1 MADIRQ
7 GRQTPTQ
14 SVTLP
19 YSETKGQEAAELYAM
34 TGNELLEWQQ
44 LIQCDIM
51 AVNDEGLWVHQKY
64 GYSIPR
70 RNGKSENV
78 LARCLWALKNGER
91 VLYTAHRATTSHAV
105 WERLDRM
112 CEKAK
117 IQISSSFKAFGK
129 EHLYTSNGGVVE
141 FRTRTSSG
149 GLGEGYDVLII
160 DEAQEY
166 TEAQETSLKY
176 IVSDSNNPQTIMLGT
191 PPTVVSSGT
200 VFVKYRATVLSGR
213 GFDSGWAE
221 WSVKQQ
227 MPADDVDSWYEA
239 NPSLGTILT
248 ERKIRAEIT
257 TDDIDFNIQRL
268 GLWLSYNQK
277 SAISKAEWEA
287 LKAEVRPR
295 LTGKVY
301 VGIKYGHDGNN
312 VAMSVAAK
320 TADGKIFV
328 EVIDCCSIRSGNS
341 WILSY
346 LNDMKKKTEIVVVD
360 GASGQNVLS
369 ADMKDIGLKLP
380 ELPIVKEVITAYS
393 AFEQGLNAGTILHM
407 NQPSLTQAVS
417 NCVKRA
423 IGSNGGFGYQST
435 NDKIEI
441 ALLDSIV
448 LAYWKCSMSKE
459 KRKQQA
465 RY

>member
-1 MADIRQ
+1 MDTKRI

-19 YSETKGQEAAELYAM
+19 YTETKGQEAADLYAK

-44 LIQCDIM
+44 LLQCDIM
-51 AVNDEGLWVHQKY
+51 AVNEDGLWVHQKY
-64 GYSIPR
+64 GYSVSR

-78 LARCLWALKNGER
+78 LARCLWALTHGER

-112 CEKAK
+112 CEKAG
-117 IQISSSFKAFGK
+117 IVITSSFKAFGK
-129 EHLYTSNGGVVE
+129 EHLYAEGGAVVE

-176 IVSDSNNPQTIMLGT
+176 IVSDSDNPQTIMLGT
-191 PPTVVSSGT
+191 PPTVVSAGT
-200 VFVKYRATVLSGR
+200 VFVKFRETVLSGK

-221 WSVKQQ
+221 WSVDFQTD
-227 MPADDVDSWYEA
+227 PNDVDAWYET

-268 GLWLSYNQK
+268 GLWLKYNQK
-277 SAISKAEWEA
+277 SEISKKEWME
-287 LKAEVRPR
+287 LKIDEKPK
-295 LTGKVY
+295 LTGDIY
-301 VGIKYGHDGNN
+301 VGIKYGNTGEYVSMA
-312 VAMSVAAK
+312 VAIK
-320 TADGKIFV
+320 TSDGKNFV
-328 EVIDCCSIRSGNS
+328 EALDCRPVRAGND
-341 WILSY
+341 WILEY
-346 LNDMKKKTEIVVVD
+346 LTAINPRSIVVD
-360 GASGQNVLS
+360 GSNGQQVLLD
-369 ADMKDIGLKLP
+369 DMKDARIKQT
-380 ELPIVKEVITAYS
+380 PIFPKVAEIITAN
-393 AFEQGLNAGTILHM
+393 ALFEQGVFQHTLRHAD
-407 NQPSLTQAVS
+407 QPSLTQAAS
-417 NCVKRA
+417 NCERRA
-423 IGSNGGFGYQST
+423 IGSHGGFGY
-435 NDKIEI
+435 KAMKEGIEI
-441 ALLDSIV
+441 SLLDAVI
-448 LAYWKCSMSKE
+448 LAHWKCHESKE
-459 KRKQQA
+459 KKKQQA

>member
-1 MADIRQ
+1 MTETRY

-19 YSETKGQEAAELYAM
+19 YEKTLGQEAAELYAM

-51 AVNDEGLWVHQKY
+51 AVNDEDLWVHQKY

-117 IQISSSFKAFGK
+117 IEISSSFKAFGK
-129 EHLYTSNGGVVE
+129 EHLYTADGGVVE

-176 IVSDSNNPQTIMLGT
+176 IVSDSDNPQTIMLGT
-191 PPTVVSSGT
+191 PPTVVSAGT
-200 VFVKYRATVLSGR
+200 VFVKYRETVLSGR

-221 WSVKQQ
+221 WSVPKQ

-257 TDDIDFNIQRL
+257 NDDIDFNIQRL
-268 GLWLSYNQK
+268 GLWLQYNQK
-277 SAISKAEWEA
+277 SAISETEWAA
-287 LKAEVRPR
+287 LAAKEKPV
-295 LTGKVY
+295 LSGQLFI
-301 VGIKYGHDGNN
+301 GIKYGHNGQN
-312 VAMSVAAK
+312 VSMAVASK
-320 TADGKIFV
+320 TGDGKVFV
-328 EVIDCCSIRSGNS
+328 EAIDCRPIRAGNA
-341 WILSY
+341 WILEY
-346 LNDMKKKTEIVVVD
+346 LLAMDYAGVVVD
-360 GASGQNVLS
+360 GANGQAVLS
-369 ADMKDIGLKLP
+369 AEMKDAGLKEP
-380 ELPIVKEVITAYS
+380 EMPTVKSIITANS
-393 AFEQGLNAGTILHM
+393 LFEQALNAGSITHF
-407 NQPSLTQAVS
+407 NQPSLAQSAS
-417 NCVKRA
+417 NCQKRA

-435 NDKIEI
+435 NDDIEVS
-441 ALLDSIV
+441 LLDSVI
-448 LAYWKCSMSKE
+448 LAHWKCAMSKE
-459 KRKQQA
+459 KKKQQA

>member
-1 MADIRQ
+1 MAEKRI

-14 SVTLP
+14 SVVLP
-19 YSETKGQEAAELYAM
+19 YSETKGQEASELYAL
-34 TGNELLEWQQ
+34 TGNGLLEWQQ
-44 LIQCDIM
+44 LLQSDIM

-78 LARCLWALKNGER
+78 LARCLWGLKNNER
-91 VLYTAHRATTSHAV
+91 ILYTAHRATTSHAV

-117 IQISSSFKAFGK
+117 IHISSSFKAFGK
-129 EHLYTSNGGVVE
+129 EHLYTSDGGVVE

-176 IVSDSNNPQTIMLGT
+176 IVSDSDNPQTIMLGT
-191 PPTVVSSGT
+191 PPTVVSAGT
-200 VFVKYRATVLSGR
+200 VFVKYRETVLSGR

-221 WSVKQQ
+221 WSVSKQ
-227 MPADDVDSWYEA
+227 MPPDDIESWYEA

-268 GLWLSYNQK
+268 GLWLKYNQK
-277 SAISKAEWEA
+277 SEISKTEWEA
-287 LKAEVRPR
+287 LKVNTKPQ
-295 LTGKVY
+295 LKGDIF
-301 VGIKYGHDGNN
+301 VGIKYGHSGEY
-312 VAMSVAAK
+312 VAMSVAIK
-320 TADGKIFV
+320 TTEEKIFV
-328 EVIDCCSIRSGNS
+328 ESIDCRPIRAGNE
-341 WILSY
+341 WIIEY
-346 LNDMKKKTEIVVVD
+346 LICMKPKKVVVD
-360 GASGQNVLS
+360 GANGQQLLAN
-369 ADMKDIGLKLP
+369 DMKEAGLKEP
-380 ELPIVKEVITAYS
+380 ELPTVKEIITAN
-393 AFEQGLNAGTILHM
+393 ATFEQGLFQNTICHA
-407 NQPSLTQAVS
+407 NQPSLAQSAS
-417 NCVKRA
+417 NCEKRL
-423 IGSNGGFGYQST
+423 IGTNGGFGY
-435 NDKIEI
+435 KAIKEGIEI
-441 ALLDSIV
+441 SLLDSVI
-448 LAYWKCSMSKE
+448 LAYWKCAGNKE
-459 KRKQQA
+459 KKKQKA

>member
-1 MADIRQ
+1 MAEKRI

-14 SVTLP
+14 SVVLP
-19 YSETKGQEAAELYAM
+19 YSETKGQEASELYAL

-44 LIQCDIM
+44 LLQSDIM

-78 LARCLWALKNGER
+78 LARCLWGLKNNER
-91 VLYTAHRATTSHAV
+91 ILYTAHRATTSHAV

-117 IQISSSFKAFGK
+117 IHISSSFKAFGK
-129 EHLYTSNGGVVE
+129 EHLYTSDGGVVE

-176 IVSDSNNPQTIMLGT
+176 IVSDSDNPQTIMLGT
-191 PPTVVSSGT
+191 PPTVVSAGT
-200 VFVKYRATVLSGR
+200 VFVKYRETVLSGR

-221 WSVKQQ
+221 WSVPKQ
-227 MPADDVDSWYEA
+227 MPPDDIESWYEA

-268 GLWLSYNQK
+268 GLWLKYNQK
-277 SAISKAEWEA
+277 SEISKTEWEA
-287 LKAEVRPR
+287 LKVNTKPQ
-295 LTGKVY
+295 LKGDIF
-301 VGIKYGHDGNN
+301 VGIKYGHSGEY
-312 VAMSVAAK
+312 VAMSVAIK
-320 TADGKIFV
+320 TTEEKIFV
-328 EVIDCCSIRSGNS
+328 ESIDCRPIRAGNE
-341 WILSY
+341 WIIEY
-346 LNDMKKKTEIVVVD
+346 LICMKPKKVVVD
-360 GASGQNVLS
+360 GANGQQLLAN
-369 ADMKDIGLKLP
+369 DMKEAGLKEP
-380 ELPIVKEVITAYS
+380 ELPTVKEIITAN
-393 AFEQGLNAGTILHM
+393 ATFEQGLFQNTICHA
-407 NQPSLTQAVS
+407 NQPSLAQSAS
-417 NCVKRA
+417 NCEKRL
-423 IGSNGGFGYQST
+423 IGTNGGFGY
-435 NDKIEI
+435 KAIKEGIEI
-441 ALLDSIV
+441 SLLDSVI
-448 LAYWKCSMSKE
+448 LAYWKCAGNKE
-459 KRKQQA
+459 KKKQKA

>member
-1 MADIRQ
+1 MAEKRI

-14 SVTLP
+14 SVVLP
-19 YSETKGQEAAELYAM
+19 YSETKGQEASELYEL

-44 LIQCDIM
+44 LLQSDIM

-78 LARCLWALKNGER
+78 LARCLWGLKNNER
-91 VLYTAHRATTSHAV
+91 ILYTAHRTTTSHAV

-117 IQISSSFKAFGK
+117 IHISSSFKAFGK
-129 EHLYTSNGGVVE
+129 EHLYTSDGGVVE

-176 IVSDSNNPQTIMLGT
+176 IVSDSDNPQTIMLGT
-191 PPTVVSSGT
+191 PPTVVSAGT
-200 VFVKYRATVLSGR
+200 VFVKYRETVLSGR
-213 GFDSGWAE
+213 GFDSGWTE
-221 WSVKQQ
+221 WSVSKQ
-227 MPADDVDSWYEA
+227 MPPDDIESWYEA

-268 GLWLSYNQK
+268 GLWLKYNQK
-277 SAISKAEWEA
+277 SEISKTEWEA
-287 LKAEVRPR
+287 LKVNTKPQ
-295 LTGKVY
+295 LKGDIF
-301 VGIKYGHDGNN
+301 VGIKYGHSGEY
-312 VAMSVAAK
+312 VAMSVAIK
-320 TADGKIFV
+320 TTEEKIFV
-328 EVIDCCSIRSGNS
+328 ESIDCRPIRAGNE
-341 WILSY
+341 WIIEY
-346 LNDMKKKTEIVVVD
+346 LICMKPKKVVVD
-360 GASGQNVLS
+360 GANGQQLLAN
-369 ADMKDIGLKLP
+369 DMKEAGLKEP
-380 ELPIVKEVITAYS
+380 ELPTVKEIITAN
-393 AFEQGLNAGTILHM
+393 ATFEQGLFQNTICHA
-407 NQPSLTQAVS
+407 NQPSLAQSAS
-417 NCVKRA
+417 NCEKRL
-423 IGSNGGFGYQST
+423 IGTNGGFGY
-435 NDKIEI
+435 KAIKEGIEI
-441 ALLDSIV
+441 SLLDSVI
-448 LAYWKCSMSKE
+448 LAYWKCAGNKE
-459 KRKQQA
+459 KKKQKA

>member
-1 MADIRQ
+1 MAEKRI

-14 SVTLP
+14 SVVLP
-19 YSETKGQEAAELYAM
+19 YSETKGQEASELYAL

-44 LIQCDIM
+44 LLQSDIM

-78 LARCLWALKNGER
+78 LARCLWGLKNNER
-91 VLYTAHRATTSHAV
+91 ILYTAHRATTSHAV

-117 IQISSSFKAFGK
+117 IHISSSFKAFGK
-129 EHLYTSNGGVVE
+129 EHLYTSDGGVVE

-176 IVSDSNNPQTIMLGT
+176 IVSDSDNPQTIMLGT
-191 PPTVVSSGT
+191 PPTVVSAGT
-200 VFVKYRATVLSGR
+200 VFVKYRETVLSGR

-221 WSVKQQ
+221 WSVSKQ
-227 MPADDVDSWYEA
+227 MPPDDIESWYEA

-268 GLWLSYNQK
+268 GLWLKYNQK
-277 SAISKAEWEA
+277 SEISKTEWEA
-287 LKAEVRPR
+287 LKVNTKPQ
-295 LTGKVY
+295 LKGDIF
-301 VGIKYGHDGNN
+301 VGIKYGHSGEY
-312 VAMSVAAK
+312 VAMSVAIK
-320 TADGKIFV
+320 TTEEKIFV
-328 EVIDCCSIRSGNS
+328 ESIDCRPIRAGNE
-341 WILSY
+341 WIIEY
-346 LNDMKKKTEIVVVD
+346 LICMKPKEVVVD
-360 GASGQNVLS
+360 GANGQQLLAN
-369 ADMKDIGLKLP
+369 DMKEAGLKEP
-380 ELPIVKEVITAYS
+380 ELPTVKEIITAN
-393 AFEQGLNAGTILHM
+393 ATFEQGLFQNTICHA
-407 NQPSLTQAVS
+407 NQPSLAQSAS
-417 NCVKRA
+417 NCEKRL
-423 IGSNGGFGYQST
+423 IGTNGGFGY
-435 NDKIEI
+435 KAIKEGIEI
-441 ALLDSIV
+441 SLLDSVI
-448 LAYWKCSMSKE
+448 LAYWKCAGNKE
-459 KRKQQA
+459 KKKQKA

>member
-1 MADIRQ
+1 MAETRY
-7 GRQTPTQ
+7 GRQIPTQ

-19 YSETKGQEAAELYAM
+19 YTKTLGQEAADLYAL

-44 LIQCDIM
+44 LLQCDIM
-51 AVNDEGLWVHQKY
+51 AVDDEGLWVHQKY

-112 CEKAK
+112 CEKTR
-117 IQISSSFKAFGK
+117 IPISSSFKAFGK
-129 EHLYTSNGGVVE
+129 EHLYTDDGGVVE

-176 IVSDSNNPQTIMLGT
+176 IVSDSDNPQTIMLGT
-191 PPTVVSSGT
+191 PPTVVSAGT
-200 VFVKYRATVLSGR
+200 VFVKYRETVLAGR

-221 WSVKQQ
+221 WSVPHQ
-227 MPADDVDSWYEA
+227 MPPDDVDSWYEA

-257 TDDIDFNIQRL
+257 NDDIDFNIQRL
-268 GLWLSYNQK
+268 GLWLQYNQK
-277 SAISKAEWEA
+277 SAISEAEWVA
-287 LKAEVRPR
+287 LTEKEKPV
-295 LTGKVY
+295 LVGKLF
-301 VGIKYGHDGNN
+301 VGIKYGHSGSN
-312 VAMSVAAK
+312 VAMSVAVK
-320 TADGKIFV
+320 TAEGKIFI
-328 EVIDCCSIRSGNS
+328 ESIDCRPIRAGNE
-341 WILSY
+341 WILRCLAS
-346 LNDMKKKTEIVVVD
+346 MKPECVVVD
-360 GASGQNVLS
+360 GANGQNVL
-369 ADMKDIGLKLP
+369 AAEMKDARLKSP
-380 ELPIVKEVITAYS
+380 ELPTVKEIITAN
-393 AFEQGLNAGTILHM
+393 ALFEQGLSGGSISHF

-417 NCVKRA
+417 NCQKRA

-435 NDKIEI
+435 NDNVEI
-441 ALLDSIV
+441 ALLDSVI
-448 LAYWKCSMSKE
+448 LAYWKCVMCKE
-459 KRKQQA
+459 KKKQQS